1 MRAQDKDRIGMAIGL
16 MAGLALSALAIATVT
31 AGGVQG
37 SGLIG

>member
-16 MAGLALSALAIATVT
+16 MAGLALAIATVT